1 MNIQILS
8 DLHFEFF
15 RPENQHL
22 GKIQIHPQADVI
34 ILAGDIDRSL
44 YSLKRASDLAQEAG
58 KPVIWTAGNHEF
70 YSCELQ
76 DTLNVFHSEKAKFEQ
91 HGVYVLLD
99 GQYHDIANVRF
110 IGGILWTNFMLYNNT
125 IRMPKQ
131 DIAIEIGQNSLNDF
145 RVIQNGKETFTARDS
160 LELHK
165 KDYVGIQSSLALPFD
180 GKKVVVTHHGPHKE
194 SVHAKYRPPFYV
206 LNSPSFMPGENSN
219 WMLNPAFSS
228 HLPELVKQAD
238 LWVHGHT
245 HESLDY
251 MAEGCHVVANPR
263 GYPLGSDGVNVR
275 WENPA
280 YNPQKLVTV

>member
-15 RPENQHL
+15 RADSQHL
-22 GKIQIHPQADVI
+22 GKIQIHPDADVI
-34 ILAGDIDRSL
+34 VLAGDIDRSL
-44 YSLKRASDLAQEAG
+44 YSLKRAGDLAQESG

-76 DTLNVFHSEKAKFEQ
+76 DTLNVFNTEKEKFKAY
-91 HGVYVLLD
+91 GVHALLE
-99 GQYHDIANVRF
+99 GQYCDINNVRF

-125 IRMPKQ
+125 IRMSKQ
-131 DIAIEIGQNSLNDF
+131 DIAIDIGQNSLNDF
-145 RVIQNGKETFTARDS
+145 RVIQNGNKTFTARDS
-160 LELHK
+160 LALHQ
-165 KDYVGIQSSLALPFD
+165 KDYANIKQSLELPFD

-219 WMLNPAFSS
+219 WMLNPAFCS
-228 HLPELVKQAD
+228 HLPELVKMAN
-238 LWVHGHT
+238 LWIHGHT

-263 GYPLGSDGVNVR
+263 GYPLSSDGVNVR
-275 WENPA
+275 WENSS
-280 YNPQKLVTV
+280 YNPLKVVTL